1 LTDSDRP
8 AKKDPRGPGKAK
20 SPAAKK
26 GAPATRT
33 RAPTAKKKA
42 PASKKPETAF
52 THDDTRCQ
60 VFRALVDEA
69 FYTTVYADSEGVIQ
83 YINHH
88 GAETLGYRPEEM
100 IGQHISIAHTP
111 EQTEVSK
118 GMIAEAI
125 RNGTSGPQENWYVHR
140 DGTTFPLLAGCVSIK
155 SDDGEVYVAMS
166 GVDITRVLQA
176 ERKYRLLFEEM
187 LDVYSHFEV
196 IFDDSGNAVDY
207 RYLAVNPAW
216 ERARGQSAQD
226 VIGKTLKE
234 VMPGHDPTWIDLAGE
249 VATTGEPVRTEIY
262 SEAIDKHFE
271 ATVFRPAPGECAV
284 ILQDITDRRKAEE
297 ESRNLSR
304 QLARAQRLESVGRL
318 AGSVAHD
325 FNNMLTVVLG
335 RVERNLERL
344 GPKDPTYPDLVEIR
358 EIAGRS
364 ATLVRQL
371 LAFARNQPA
380 SPQVIDLNET
390 TEAVLAILGR
400 LLGEDIDVTWRPG
413 ADLASVRIDPG
424 QVDQILANLCVN
436 ARDAIEEVGEIVIE
450 TSNISLDED
459 FCASHPGHV
468 PGDYVELAVTDD
480 GSGMDADTLEHL
492 FEPFFTTKDPGKG
505 TGLGLSTVYGV
516 VKQNEGS
523 IVVTSELG
531 MGTTVRIFLPQHS
544 AEPDSTPKPVT
555 VDADARGT
563 ETILLVEDEA
573 AILSIVTN
581 LLESRGYTVL
591 AAGTPGEAIVLAE
604 EHPGSVDLLLTDVIL
619 PEMNGPALAELLSEG
634 HPGLKRL
641 YMSGYS
647 ADSSEEQ
654 GSVETTAHFIP
665 KPFSQAEMAK
675 KVREVLDS

>member
-1 LTDSDRP
+1 MTDSDRS

-20 SPAAKK
+20 SPASGKV
-26 GAPATRT
+26 APATKTPNPRQL
-33 RAPTAKKKA
+33 KA
-42 PASKKPETAF
+42 AF
-52 THDDTRCQ
+52 AHDDLECRL
-60 VFRALVDEA
+60 FKALADGA
-69 FYTTVYADSEGVIQ
+69 FVAKAYADSRGILQ
-83 YINHH
+83 YVNHYF
-88 GAETLGYRPEEM
+88 AALLGYSPEELV
-100 IGQHISIAHTP
+100 GRHISTVHTP
-111 EQTEVSK
+111 EQTTISK
-118 GMIAEAI
+118 RMIEESVA
-125 RNGTSGPQENWYVHR
+125 NGTSGPQEHYYLHR
-140 DGTTFPLLAGCVSIK
+140 DGSTLPLLVGCVSVT
-155 SDDGEVYVAMS
+155 SPDGSETYTAMS
-166 GVDITRVLQA
+166 GVDFTRVLQA
-176 ERKYRLLFEEM
+176 EHKYRLLFEEM

-196 IFDDSGNAVDY
+196 VFDDSGNAVDY

-216 ERARGQSAQD
+216 ERARGQSAQN
-226 VIGKTLKE
+226 VIGKTLRE
-234 VMPGHDPTWIDLAGE
+234 VMPGHDPTWIDIAGE
-249 VATTGEPVRTEIY
+249 VATTGKPVRTEIY

-297 ESRNLSR
+297 KARNLSR

-344 GPKDPTYPDLVEIR
+344 LPEDPTYPDLVEIR

-400 LLGEDIDVTWRPG
+400 LIGEDIDVTWRPG
-413 ADLASVRIDPG
+413 TDLASVRIDPG

-436 ARDAIEEVGEIVIE
+436 ARDAIEDGGEIVIE
-450 TSNISLDED
+450 TSNVTLEED

-468 PGDYVELAVTDD
+468 PGDYVELAVIDD
-480 GSGMDADTLEHL
+480 GSGMDTDTLEHL

-523 IVVTSELG
+523 IAVTSELG
-531 MGTTVRIFLPQHS
+531 VGTTVRIFLPQHS
-544 AEPDSTPKPVT
+544 AEPDSTPKPVA
-555 VDADARGT
+555 VDADVRGT

-573 AILSIVTN
+573 AILSIVAN
-581 LLESRGYTVL
+581 LLENRGYTVL

-604 EHPGSVDLLLTDVIL
+604 KHPGSVDLLLTDVIL

-647 ADSSEEQ
+647 ADASEEQ
-654 GSVETTAHFIP
+654 GAIETTAHFIP
-665 KPFSQAEMAK
+665 KPFSQSEMAK